1 MLEPHPDHPNLYLV
15 DHPLIRHKMTHL
27 RDREQGRRTFRALAT
42 QIAGLMVYEA
52 TRSFQT
58 EPVEI
63 ETPLEPMTGARLVG
77 ATTVAPVLRAGLGMS
92 QGVLDMLPTARV
104 AHLGLRRDED
114 TLEPEVYL
122 EKIPTD
128 LAAGPVLLLD
138 PMLATGGS
146 AVAAADLLRAAGARD
161 LRMLCLVAVPE
172 GARKMREHHPDV
184 PVFAAALDRQLDER
198 GFIRPGL
205 GDAGDRLFGT
215 EEIGGDVI

>member
-1 MLEPHPDHPNLYLV
+1 MLDAHPDHPNLFVV
-15 DHPLIRHKMTHL
+15 DHPLINHKMTHL

-52 TRSFQT
+52 TRTFIT
-58 EPVEI
+58 EAVEV
-63 ETPLEPMTGARLVG
+63 ETPLEAITGARLVG

-92 QGVLDMLPTARV
+92 EGVLEMLPTARV
-104 AHLGLRRDED
+104 AHLGMRRDES

-122 EKIPTD
+122 EKIPPD

-146 AVAAADLLRAAGARD
+146 AVAAASMLRDAGARD

-172 GARKMREHHPDV
+172 GVRAMYERHPDV

-215 EEIGGDVI
+215 EEL

>member
-1 MLEPHPDHPNLYLV
+1 MIDAHPDHPNLFVV
-15 DHPLIRHKMTHL
+15 DHPLINHKMTHM

-52 TRSFQT
+52 TRTFCT

-63 ETPLEPMTGARLVG
+63 ETPLEAMTGVRLSG
-77 ATTVAPVLRAGLGMS
+77 ATTIAPVLRAGLGMS
-92 QGVLDMLPTARV
+92 TGVLEMLPTARV

-122 EKIPTD
+122 EKIPHD

-146 AVAAADLLRAAGARD
+146 AVAAASILRDAGARD

-172 GARKMREHHPDV
+172 GVRAMREAHPDV

-215 EEIGGDVI
+215 EEL

>member
-1 MLEPHPDHPNLYLV
+1 MLEPHRDHPNLYLV
-15 DHPLIRHKMTHL
+15 DHPLIHHKMTHL

-42 QIAGLMVYEA
+42 QISGLMVYES
-52 TRSFQT
+52 TRSFPT

-63 ETPLEPMTGARLVG
+63 ETPLEAMTGARLVG

-104 AHLGLRRDED
+104 AHLGLRRDEE

-122 EKIPTD
+122 EKIPAD

-172 GARKMREHHPDV
+172 GVTKMREHHPDI
-184 PVFAAALDRQLDER
+184 PVFAAALDRELDER
-198 GFIRPGL
+198 SFIRPGL

-215 EEIGGDVI
+215 EELSGDVI

>member
-1 MLEPHPDHPNLYLV
+1 MLDAHPDHPNLFVV
-15 DHPLIRHKMTHL
+15 DHPLINHKMTHL

-42 QIAGLMVYEA
+42 QISGLMVYEA
-52 TRSFQT
+52 TRTFRT

-63 ETPLEPMTGARLVG
+63 ETPLEAMTGARLLG

-92 QGVLDMLPTARV
+92 AGVLEMLPTARV
-104 AHLGLRRDED
+104 AHLGLRRDEE
-114 TLEPEVYL
+114 TLQPEVYL
-122 EKIPTD
+122 EKIPHD
-128 LAAGPVLLLD
+128 LSAGPVLLLD

-146 AVAAADLLRAAGARD
+146 AVAAATILREAGARD

-172 GARKMREHHPDV
+172 GVRAMRGTHPNV
-184 PVFAAALDRQLDER
+184 PVFAAALDRELDER

-215 EEIGGDVI
+215 EEL

>member
-1 MLEPHPDHPNLYLV
+1 MLDAHPDHPNLFVV
-15 DHPLIRHKMTHL
+15 DHPLINHKMTHL

-52 TRSFQT
+52 TRTFCT

-63 ETPLEPMTGARLVG
+63 ETPLEAMAGVRLSG

-92 QGVLDMLPTARV
+92 TGVLEMLPTARV
-104 AHLGLRRDED
+104 AHLGLRRDEE

-122 EKIPTD
+122 QKIPHD

-146 AVAAADLLRAAGARD
+146 AVAAASILRDAGARD

-172 GARKMREHHPDV
+172 GVRAMRERHPDV
-184 PVFAAALDRQLDER
+184 PVFAAALDRQLDAR

-215 EEIGGDVI
+215 EEL